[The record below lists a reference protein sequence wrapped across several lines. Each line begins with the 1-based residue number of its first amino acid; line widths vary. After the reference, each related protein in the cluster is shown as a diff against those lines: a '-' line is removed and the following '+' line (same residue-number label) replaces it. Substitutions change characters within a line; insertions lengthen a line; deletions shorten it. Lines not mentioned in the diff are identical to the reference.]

1 MHSENLYLLYRMHGS
16 CRYTV
21 SVEKCIFITF
31 QLIFPKFNI
40 TSLYSFDFESV
51 IIVLAAKTIAE

>member
-1 MHSENLYLLYRMHGS
+1 MHSENIYLLYIECMDHADIL
-16 CRYTV
+16 C
-21 SVEKCIFITF
+21 VEKCIFITF

-51 IIVLAAKTIAE
+51 IIVLTAKTIAE